1 MKIMYEKEKRRLV
14 YAGESSSPDFWNS
27 HWDLEDFRESIERE
41 KNSRFILKILRKYVP
56 DKKGRILEGGCGKG
70 QVVYCMHVHGYES
83 VGIDFAEKTV
93 ERTKELFPYLDI
105 RVGDVRDLQFPD
117 DYFLGYWSLGVIEHF
132 QEGHH
137 DILKEMK
144 RVLVNR
150 GYLFLNF
157 PYMSCLRKLKA
168 KLGLY
173 KQFTGGG
180 VESFYQ
186 YVLDGDT
193 VIREF
198 ESNGFKLIGKK
209 PYSGIKGF
217 KDEVAVFRSLL
228 QRLFDYKGKNLWVRG
243 LRYIFDIVLAFFA
256 GHMILLVLRNM
267 K

>member
-1 MKIMYEKEKRRLV
+1 M
-14 YAGESSSPDFWNS
+14 
-27 HWDLEDFRESIERE
+27 
-41 KNSRFILKILRKYVP
+41 
-56 DKKGRILEGGCGKG
+56 
-70 QVVYCMHVHGYES
+70 
-83 VGIDFAEKTV
+83 

-217 KDEVAVFRSLL
+217 KDEVSLFKPLL
-228 QRLFDYKGKNLWVRG
+228 QKLHDYKGQSFWTNGFRFVLDNL
-243 LRYIFDIVLAFFA
+243 LASFA
-256 GHMILLVLRNM
+256 GHMTLLVLRNN
-267 K
+267 KELRRAECHRTPKSV